1 MNNLNILD
9 RSGNIHGH
17 QTPIIQN
24 NNDLNGY
31 HRGAKYISKGPNI
44 LSNGYNRLEQSRD
57 NDK

>member
-31 HRGAKYISKGPNI
+31 HRGTKYISKGPNI
-44 LSNGYNRLEQSRD
+44 LSNG
-57 NDK
+57 